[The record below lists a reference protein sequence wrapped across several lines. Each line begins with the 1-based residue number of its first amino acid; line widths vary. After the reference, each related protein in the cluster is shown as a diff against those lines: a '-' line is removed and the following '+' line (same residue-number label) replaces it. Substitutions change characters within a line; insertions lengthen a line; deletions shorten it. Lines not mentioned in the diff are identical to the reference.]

1 SPIVAERK
9 RDSPM
14 AASPAAS
21 AGGGASLRELT
32 RLAKEIESPGVV
44 VLPAEDAAGADRR
57 GAAAARGNGQSGD
70 PKSGKGP
77 PLDVSASRQFTS
89 WLGEQRLSLAFTTY
103 QAGMLFLVGTQ
114 AGGKLSMFRRT
125 LPRCMGMT
133 VNGNSL
139 FVSSLYQVWRFE
151 NILER

>member
-1 SPIVAERK
+1 MTA
-9 RDSPM
+9 
-14 AASPAAS
+14 
-21 AGGGASLRELT
+21 LRELT
-32 RLAKEIESPGVV
+32 SLAKEIESSGVV
-44 VLPAEDAAGADRR
+44 VLPAEPAAGADRS
-57 GAAAARGNGQSGD
+57 GAAARGNDKSGD

-139 FVSSLYQVWRFE
+139 FVS
-151 NILER
+151 